1 MMTAKEIIRA
11 YCQRLSPHPDY
22 YSGRGAT
29 AGDLNSEMLE
39 QLHAGILKEIGK
51 KSAEQFVDMVA
62 NIDVLSATLFL
73 NSLFALEANKWKW
86 EKLKKASK
94 GNDHIEI
101 TSSPEPDAKFVSGMV
116 SLESWLGGG
125 SMRDETPL
133 IRDDFLRN
141 HGRASQAGHWPG
153 MGRFM
158 EKHLG

>member
-29 AGDLNSEMLE
+29 VGDLNSEMLG
-39 QLHAGILKEIGK
+39 QLHAGIVKEIGQK
-51 KSAEQFVDMVA
+51 AGEQFLDMVSG
-62 NIDVLSATLFL
+62 IDVLSATLFL

-86 EKLKKASK
+86 KKRKKESK
-94 GNDHIEI
+94 ANDHIEI
-101 TSSPEPDAKFVSGMV
+101 TSSPDPDEKFVSGMV

-133 IRDDFLRN
+133 IRDEFLIK
-141 HGRASQAGHWPG
+141 HGRASQAGQWPG
-153 MGRFM
+153 MDRLV
-158 EKHLG
+158 KKYLG